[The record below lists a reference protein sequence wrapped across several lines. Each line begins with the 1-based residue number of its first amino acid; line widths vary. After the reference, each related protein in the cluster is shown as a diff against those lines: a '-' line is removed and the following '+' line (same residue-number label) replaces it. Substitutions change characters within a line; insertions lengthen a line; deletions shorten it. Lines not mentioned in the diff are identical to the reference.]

1 MVNRMTRKVTIL
13 QVVAR
18 LPISIDIETDGRII
32 AEIPRLPGVM
42 VYGNTKAEAVRKV
55 RELAAQ
61 VLQDME
67 NHDELPSTLVRRGVI
82 RAKSGFKQLNE
93 VAQNGIRRILHK

>member
-1 MVNRMTRKVTIL
+1 MASRMPRKVTIL

-67 NHDELPSTLVRRGVI
+67 NHDELPSTLVRRGAIIAQSV
-82 RAKSGFKQLNE
+82 FKQLNE
-93 VAQNGIRRILHK
+93 VAQNGKRRILHK